1 MSEGEHDKDFGG
13 AGDKLRDVTVSKLC
27 EDGSFN
33 IDQFEEEEER
43 RLQRRN
49 EEVRNSNRA
58 GANFIVSDSMPAEK
72 GRRTSIC
79 TNGQSAERKY
89 LDSNS
94 MACIFGRICG

>member
-27 EDGSFN
+27 EDGSF

-72 GRRTSIC
+72 GRRKSIC
-79 TNGQSAERKY
+79 TNGSI
-89 LDSNS
+89 
-94 MACIFGRICG
+94 CCGIFFWMNLWLKVVGLHAS

>member
-27 EDGSFN
+27 EDGSF
-33 IDQFEEEEER
+33 IDQFEEEER

-58 GANFIVSDSMPAEK
+58 DANFIVSDSMPAEK
-72 GRRTSIC
+72 GRRKSIC

-94 MACIFGRICG
+94 MACIFGRIYG